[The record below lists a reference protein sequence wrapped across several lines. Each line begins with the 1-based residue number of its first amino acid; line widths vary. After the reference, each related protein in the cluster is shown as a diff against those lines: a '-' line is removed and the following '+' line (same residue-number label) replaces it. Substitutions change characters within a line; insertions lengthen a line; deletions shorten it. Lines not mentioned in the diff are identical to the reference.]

1 MNREQRRK
9 AEKQKKHIEKQRLT
23 DEQAKAVRD
32 LIKEQRI
39 DAMQH
44 GLYVFEMLCKLVLH
58 DKFGFGTGR
67 LKKWSDAMKTQLDC
81 IKDDRVKLRDI
92 EIEIEKIFRVKGDV
106 DDEQV

>member
-1 MNREQRRK
+1 M
-9 AEKQKKHIEKQRLT
+9 
-23 DEQAKAVRD
+23 
-32 LIKEQRI
+32 

-67 LKKWSDAMKTQLDC
+67 LNRWSEAMKTQLDC

-92 EIEIEKIFRVKGDV
+92 EVEIEKIFGIKEGV
-106 DDEQV
+106 DDEAV